1 VVGEPF
7 VVTRS
12 RTAVAVAGGVVVVAW
27 LALEARTHTFT
38 RGAEVITGV
47 AIVVFSL
54 VAAPRVLHERVRPF
68 DIKGVTI
75 WGVAALVVV
84 GVELFNLF
92 AGPRSQFPTISSMT
106 NTLVSQTP
114 LGRVILALAWL
125 VLGAWLVL
133 CGS

>member
-47 AIVVFSL
+47 AIVVFVL
-54 VAAPRVLHERVRPF
+54 VAAPKVLHERVRPF
-68 DIKGVTI
+68 DIKGVMI
-75 WGVAALVVV
+75 WGVAAKKKNNKRT
-84 GVELFNLF
+84 EKKII
-92 AGPRSQFPTISSMT
+92 RK
-106 NTLVSQTP
+106 
-114 LGRVILALAWL
+114 
-125 VLGAWLVL
+125 
-133 CGS
+133 